1 MTASLL
7 SYANDKDHFAKRMAI
22 RGIETAL
29 GRRAVEKVFE
39 RWRVDVHGVSQH
51 PFGRILEMYGIDFRI
66 KGEWPLR
73 KIPDGPIV
81 MVANHPFGVADGM
94 ALGAIA
100 EHFGRPYRVIVNERM
115 MKVPEFRPYILPIS
129 FDETAEAM
137 EVNLSTRN
145 EAIRLLRDGVTI
157 GIFPSGGVATAP
169 RGFGPAEEL
178 PWKMFLAKLIQM
190 GKANVLPIFIE
201 GQNSLLF
208 QMMSR
213 VSPTVRLALLFN
225 EFHRLSQRSIT
236 ARVDCLMPWSELAAI
251 RDRKAVMDH
260 IQERVIAM
268 RPYDRRR
275 LSPAALRA
283 QQQHWLWREGGISTG
298 SEITGISK

>member
-7 SYANDKDHFAKRMAI
+7 SYASDEDRFFKRMAI
-22 RGIETAL
+22 RGIESAL
-29 GRRAVEKVFE
+29 GRRAVEEVYE
-39 RWRVDVHGVSQH
+39 RWRVDIHGVSQH
-51 PFGRILEMYGIDFRI
+51 PFGRMLEMYGIDFRI
-66 KGEWPLR
+66 KGEWPVR
-73 KIPDGPIV
+73 EIPDGPIV

-145 EAIRLLRDGVTI
+145 EAIKLLRDGVTV

-190 GKANVLPIFIE
+190 GRANVLPIFIE
-201 GQNSLLF
+201 GQNSVLF
-208 QMMSR
+208 QMVSR
-213 VSPTVRLALLFN
+213 ISPDGAHGTAV
-225 EFHRLSQRSIT
+225 QRIPPP
-236 ARVDCLMPWSELAAI
+236 VAAI
-251 RDRKAVMDH
+251 HHRS
-260 IQERVIAM
+260 
-268 RPYDRRR
+268 RR
-275 LSPAALRA
+275 LPDALERACCHPRSQGRAGSYPAKGHRHAALRPA
-283 QQQHWLWREGGISTG
+283 APVTG
-298 SEITGISK
+298 SAAGPAAALALA